1 MTTKN
6 DITGDSI
13 QSKASGDAYRNGYD
27 AIWGKKDKPSPNDP
41 KTREAVTA
49 WGKRMLEASEGF
61 EHSGAYNEKEAPNE

>member
-27 AIWGKKDKPSPNDP
+27 AIWGKKGKPNPNSPE
-41 KTREAVTA
+41 TRAAVTA
-49 WGKRMLEASEGF
+49 WGKRMLEAGEGF
-61 EHSGAYNEKEAPNE
+61 EHSGAYNEKEK